1 MPKAPDPKKPD
12 DENDDEPEL
21 TPAMVQAIN
30 SAVTSQLKRSLK
42 DVVTKADIEALA
54 TSLTEKVTAAVKPA
68 DDKKPADKKGDESN
82 PELKKMQ
89 ERFDL
94 LEKANKAA
102 RDEAAAE
109 KRGRLL
115 DKSQADIHRM
125 LFVDGVAVSEKQKL
139 KAKAEYAEL
148 LTEAFGRK
156 LKVTDDGQVVMT
168 IRKAPVKGMPEED
181 SDVPIGEGLTHWI
194 KSDAAH
200 AYLPA
205 PLTGGRPASTRMQ
218 QARTQ
223 AGTTP
228 PTREPNEK
236 QSVDEGVARA
246 AEAIAARGLR
256 L

>member
-42 DVVTKADIEALA
+42 DVVTKGDIEALA

-68 DDKKPADKKGDESN
+68 DDKQAKGGKADETN

-89 ERFDL
+89 ERLDQL
-94 LEKANKAA
+94 AAANKKATDDA
-102 RDEAAAE
+102 TTE

-115 DKSQADIHRM
+115 DKAQADLHRA
-125 LFVDGVAVSEKQKL
+125 LFVDGIGDKKQ
-139 KAKAEYAEL
+139 KAKAEYAEVL
-148 LTEAFGRK
+148 GGHFGQK
-156 LKVTDDGQVVMT
+156 LKVTDDGKVVMT
-168 IRKAPVKGMPEED
+168 IRKAAAKGLPEED
-181 SDVPIGEGLTHWI
+181 ADVDIGEGLSHWI
-194 KSDAAH
+194 KSDAAR

-205 PLTGGRPASTRMQ
+205 PLTGGRPAGTRTQ

-223 AGTTP
+223 AVTTTQ
-228 PTREPNEK
+228 TREPNEK

-246 AEAIAARGLR
+246 AEALAARGLR